1 MSSLIYSSKILLF
14 GEYSIV
20 INSSGFAIP
29 YTLYNGSLKLNGGN
43 KDRDSQKKIL
53 DFIEYLK
60 KKVKNLP
67 DFDWININKD
77 KKNNLFFESNI
88 PQGYGLGSSG
98 ALVAAFYNRY
108 VKNKIPSEGKL
119 TKNNLQKLKNIFSE
133 MESYFHGESSGIDP
147 LNCYLGLPILIKS
160 QNEIQITKMPEEKS
174 LGYGGIFILDSG
186 NSSDTSSMVSLFLRK
201 MEDENF
207 NFMMKNQFTKYSKIC
222 INEFLKG
229 NINSLIKN
237 IKILSEIT
245 LNNFQPMIPKKIAK
259 LWDEGI
265 RTNNYFFKLCGS
277 GGGGFLL
284 GFTLDIENTFKNLED
299 YKKEIIYKF

>member
-1 MSSLIYSSKILLF
+1 MNNSFFSSKILLF

-20 INSSGFAIP
+20 LNSFGFAIP
-29 YTLYNGSLKLNGGN
+29 YNLYKGSLKLNAGKKN
-43 KDRDSQKKIL
+43 KDSQKKIL
-53 DFIEYLK
+53 EFIEYLK

-67 DFDWININKD
+67 DLDWLSINKD

-98 ALVAAFYNRY
+98 ALVAAFYDRY
-108 VKNKIPSEGKL
+108 VKDKISSEEKL
-119 TKNNLQKLKNIFSE
+119 TKNKLQKLKNIFSE
-133 MESYFHGESSGIDP
+133 MESYYHGESSGIDP

-160 QNEIQITKMPEEKS
+160 QNEIQVTKMPEEKA

-186 NSSDTSSMVSLFLRK
+186 TSSDTSSMVSLFFKK
-201 MEDENF
+201 MKDENF
-207 NFMMKNQFTKYSKIC
+207 NYMMKNQFIKYSKTC
-222 INEFLKG
+222 INEFLNG
-229 NINSLIKN
+229 DINSMFN
-237 IKILSEIT
+237 SIKILSEIT
-245 LNNFQPMIPKKIAK
+245 LKNFQPMIPNKFTK

-265 RTNNYFFKLCGS
+265 RTDNYFFKLCGS

-284 GFTLDIENTFKNLED
+284 GFTLDLERTFENLKD

>member
-1 MSSLIYSSKILLF
+1 MNNLTYSSKILLF

-20 INSSGFAIP
+20 INSYGFAIP
-29 YTLYNGSLKLNGGN
+29 YSLYKGSLKLKAGS
-43 KDRDSQKKIL
+43 KDRNSQKKIIE
-53 DFIEYLK
+53 FIEYLK

-119 TKNNLQKLKNIFSE
+119 TKNKLQKLKNIFSE

-160 QNEIQITKMPEEKS
+160 QNEIQITKMPEEKV

-186 NSSDTSSMVSLFLRK
+186 NSSDTSSMVSLFFRK

-207 NFMMKNQFTKYSKIC
+207 NLMMKNEFIKYSKIC

-229 NINSLIKN
+229 DINSLFKS

-245 LNNFQPMIPKKIAK
+245 LNNFRPMIPKKFTK
-259 LWDEGI
+259 LWHEGI
-265 RTNNYFFKLCGS
+265 RTNDYFLKLCGS

-284 GFTLDIENTFKNLED
+284 GFTLDIENTFRTLED
-299 YKKEIIYKF
+299 YNKEIIYKF

>member
-1 MSSLIYSSKILLF
+1 MNNSFFSSKILLF

-20 INSSGFAIP
+20 LNSFGFAIP
-29 YTLYNGSLKLNGGN
+29 YNLYKGSLKLNAGKKN
-43 KDRDSQKKIL
+43 KDSQKKIL
-53 DFIEYLK
+53 KFIEYLK

-67 DFDWININKD
+67 DLDWLSINKD

-98 ALVAAFYNRY
+98 ALVAAFYDRY
-108 VKNKIPSEGKL
+108 VKDKISSEEKL
-119 TKNNLQKLKNIFSE
+119 TKNKLQKLKNIFSE
-133 MESYFHGESSGIDP
+133 MESYYHGESSGIDP

-160 QNEIQITKMPEEKS
+160 QNEIQVTKMPEEKA

-186 NSSDTSSMVSLFLRK
+186 TSSDTSSMVSLFFKK

-207 NFMMKNQFTKYSKIC
+207 NYMMKNQFIKYSKTC

-229 NINSLIKN
+229 NINSMFN
-237 IKILSEIT
+237 SIKILSEIT
-245 LNNFQPMIPKKIAK
+245 LKNFQPMIPNKFTK

-265 RTNNYFFKLCGS
+265 RTDNYFFKLCGS

-284 GFTLDIENTFKNLED
+284 GFTLDLERTFENLKN

>member
-1 MSSLIYSSKILLF
+1 MSNSLYSSKILLF

-20 INSSGFAIP
+20 LNSFGLAIP
-29 YTLYNGSLKLNGGN
+29 YPLYKGSLKLKAGHNN
-43 KDRDSQKKIL
+43 KDSQKKIL
-53 DFIEYLK
+53 EFIENLK
-60 KKVKNLP
+60 KKVKVLP
-67 DFDWININKD
+67 DLDWLKINKD
-77 KKNNLFFESNI
+77 RKNKLFFESNI

-98 ALVAAFYNRY
+98 ALVAAFYARY
-108 VKNKIPSEGKL
+108 VKNKIPSEEKL
-119 TKNNLQKLKNIFSE
+119 TKNKLQKLKNIFSE

-147 LNCYLGLPILIKS
+147 LNCYLGSPILIKS
-160 QNEIQITKMPEEKS
+160 QNEILITKVPEEKA

-186 NSSDTSSMVSLFLRK
+186 NSSDTSSMVSLFSKK

-207 NFMMKNQFTKYSKIC
+207 NFIMKNQFIKYSKFC
-222 INEFLKG
+222 INDFLKR
-229 NINSLIKN
+229 NINSLFKN

-245 LNNFQPMIPKKIAK
+245 LNNFQPMIPKKFIK

-284 GFTLDIENTFKNLED
+284 GFTLDIEKTFETLKD

>member
-1 MSSLIYSSKILLF
+1 MNNSFFSSKILLF

-20 INSSGFAIP
+20 LNSFGFAIP
-29 YTLYNGSLKLNGGN
+29 YNLYKGSLKLNAGKKN
-43 KDRDSQKKIL
+43 KDSQKKIL
-53 DFIEYLK
+53 EFIEYLK

-67 DFDWININKD
+67 DLDWLSINKD

-98 ALVAAFYNRY
+98 ALVAAFYDRY
-108 VKNKIPSEGKL
+108 VKDKISSEEKL
-119 TKNNLQKLKNIFSE
+119 TKNKLQKLKNIFSE
-133 MESYFHGESSGIDP
+133 MESYYHGESSGIDP

-160 QNEIQITKMPEEKS
+160 QNEIQVTKMPEEKA

-186 NSSDTSSMVSLFLRK
+186 TSSDTSSMVSLFFKK

-207 NFMMKNQFTKYSKIC
+207 NYMMKNQFIRYSKTC
-222 INEFLKG
+222 INEFLNG
-229 NINSLIKN
+229 DINSMFN
-237 IKILSEIT
+237 SIKILSEIT
-245 LNNFQPMIPKKIAK
+245 LKNFQPMIPNKFTK

-265 RTNNYFFKLCGS
+265 RTDNYFFKLCGS

-284 GFTLDIENTFKNLED
+284 GFTLDLERTFENLRD

>member
-1 MSSLIYSSKILLF
+1 MNNSFFSSKILLF

-20 INSSGFAIP
+20 LNSFGFAIP
-29 YTLYNGSLKLNGGN
+29 YNLYKGSLKLNAGKKN
-43 KDRDSQKKIL
+43 KDSQKKIL
-53 DFIEYLK
+53 EFIEYLK

-67 DFDWININKD
+67 DLDWLSINKD

-98 ALVAAFYNRY
+98 ALVAAFYDRY
-108 VKNKIPSEGKL
+108 VKDKISSEEKL
-119 TKNNLQKLKNIFSE
+119 TKNKLQKLKNIFSE
-133 MESYFHGESSGIDP
+133 MESYYHGESSGIDP

-160 QNEIQITKMPEEKS
+160 QNEIQVTKMPEEKA

-186 NSSDTSSMVSLFLRK
+186 TSSDTSSMVSLFFKK

-207 NFMMKNQFTKYSKIC
+207 NYMMKNQFIRYSKTC
-222 INEFLKG
+222 INEFLNG
-229 NINSLIKN
+229 DINSMFN
-237 IKILSEIT
+237 SIKILSEIT
-245 LNNFQPMIPKKIAK
+245 LKNFQPMIPNKFTK

-265 RTNNYFFKLCGS
+265 RTDNYFFKLCGS

-284 GFTLDIENTFKNLED
+284 VFTLDLERTFENLKD

>member
-1 MSSLIYSSKILLF
+1 MNNSFFSSKILLF

-20 INSSGFAIP
+20 LDSFGFAIP
-29 YTLYNGSLKLNGGN
+29 YNLYKGSLKLNAEKAN
-43 KDRDSQKKIL
+43 KDSQKNIL
-53 DFIEYLK
+53 RFIEYLK
-60 KKVKNLP
+60 KKAKDLP
-67 DFDWININKD
+67 DLDWLKINKD

-108 VKNKIPSEGKL
+108 VKDKISSQEKL
-119 TKNNLQKLKNIFSE
+119 TKNKLQKLKNIFSE

-147 LNCYLGLPILIKS
+147 LNCYLGLPILIKP
-160 QNEIQITKMPEEKS
+160 QNEIQIIKMPEEKV

-186 NSSDTSSMVSLFLRK
+186 NSSDTSSMVSLFFNK
-201 MEDENF
+201 MKDEKF
-207 NFMMKNQFTKYSKIC
+207 SYMVKNQFIIYSKNC
-222 INEFLKG
+222 INEFLNG
-229 NINSLIKN
+229 NINSMLKN

-245 LNNFQPMIPKKIAK
+245 LKNFQPMIPQKFTS
-259 LWDEGI
+259 LWDEGLK
-265 RTNNYFFKLCGS
+265 TNNYFFKLCGS

-284 GFTLDIENTFKNLED
+284 GFTLDIESAFEILKD

>member
-1 MSSLIYSSKILLF
+1 MSKSVYNSKILLF

-20 INSSGFAIP
+20 LNSFGFVIP
-29 YTLYNGSLKLNGGN
+29 YRLYRGSLKLNAAN

-53 DFIEYLK
+53 EFTEYLK
-60 KKVKNLP
+60 IKDKNLP
-67 DFDWININKD
+67 DLDWLKINNDI
-77 KKNNLFFESNI
+77 KNNLFFESNI

-108 VKNKIPSEGKL
+108 VKKKISSQGKL
-119 TKNNLQKLKNIFSE
+119 TKNKLKKLKNIFSK
-133 MESYFHGESSGIDP
+133 MESYYHGESSGIDP

-160 QNEIQITKMPEEKS
+160 QNEIQITKMPEEKA

-186 NSSDTSSMVSLFLRK
+186 NSSDTSSMVSLFFKK

-207 NFMMKNQFTKYSKIC
+207 NYMMKNQFIKYSKIC
-222 INEFLKG
+222 INEFLNG
-229 NINSLIKN
+229 NINSMFN
-237 IKILSEIT
+237 STKILSEIT
-245 LNNFQPMIPKKIAK
+245 LKNFQPMIPNKLTN

-265 RTNNYFFKLCGS
+265 RTKNYFFKLCGS

-284 GFTLDIENTFKNLED
+284 GFTFDLETTFETLKD

>member
-1 MSSLIYSSKILLF
+1 MNNSFFSSKILLF

-20 INSSGFAIP
+20 LNSFGFAIP
-29 YTLYNGSLKLNGGN
+29 YNLYKGSLKLNAGKKN
-43 KDRDSQKKIL
+43 KDSQKKIL
-53 DFIEYLK
+53 EFIEYLK

-67 DFDWININKD
+67 DLDWLSINKD

-98 ALVAAFYNRY
+98 ALVAAFYDRY
-108 VKNKIPSEGKL
+108 VKDKISSEEKL
-119 TKNNLQKLKNIFSE
+119 TKNKLQKLKNIFSQ
-133 MESYFHGESSGIDP
+133 MESYYHGESSGIDP

-160 QNEIQITKMPEEKS
+160 QNEIQVTKMPEEKA

-186 NSSDTSSMVSLFLRK
+186 TSSDTSSMVSLFFKK

-207 NFMMKNQFTKYSKIC
+207 NYMMKNQFIRYSKTC
-222 INEFLKG
+222 INEFLNG
-229 NINSLIKN
+229 DINSMFN
-237 IKILSEIT
+237 SIKILSEIT
-245 LNNFQPMIPKKIAK
+245 LKNFQPMIPNKFTK

-265 RTNNYFFKLCGS
+265 RTDNYFFKLCGS

-284 GFTLDIENTFKNLED
+284 GFTLDLERTFKNLKD

>member
-1 MSSLIYSSKILLF
+1 MSNLIYSSKILLF

-20 INSSGFAIP
+20 INSYGFAVP
-29 YTLYNGSLKLNGGN
+29 YSLYKGSLKLNGGN
-43 KDRDSQKKIL
+43 KDRDSHKKIL
-53 DFIEYLK
+53 EFIEYLK

-108 VKNKIPSEGKL
+108 VKNKIPTEGKF
-119 TKNNLQKLKNIFSE
+119 TKNKLQKLKNIFSE
-133 MESYFHGESSGIDP
+133 MESFFHGESSGIDP
-147 LNCYLGLPILIKS
+147 LNSYLGLPILIKS
-160 QNEIQITKMPEEKS
+160 QNEIQITKMPSEKG
-174 LGYGGIFILDSG
+174 LGYGCIFILDSG
-186 NSSDTSSMVSLFLRK
+186 NSSNTSSMVSLFLRK

-207 NFMMKNQFTKYSKIC
+207 NFMMKNEFIKYSKIC

-229 NINSLIKN
+229 NINSLFKN

-245 LNNFQPMIPKKIAK
+245 LNNFQPMIPKKFIK

-265 RTNNYFFKLCGS
+265 RTNDYFFKLCGS

-284 GFTLDIENTFKNLED
+284 GFTLDIENAFRTLED
-299 YKKEIIYKF
+299 YNKEIIYKF

>member
-1 MSSLIYSSKILLF
+1 LDW
-14 GEYSIV
+14 
-20 INSSGFAIP
+20 
-29 YTLYNGSLKLNGGN
+29 LK
-43 KDRDSQKKIL
+43 
-53 DFIEYLK
+53 
-60 KKVKNLP
+60 
-67 DFDWININKD
+67 INKD
-77 KKNNLFFESNI
+77 IKNKLFFESNI

-98 ALVAAFYNRY
+98 ALVAAFYARY
-108 VKNKIPSEGKL
+108 FKNKIPSEEKL
-119 TKNNLQKLKNIFSE
+119 TKNKLQKLKNIFSE

-147 LNCYLGLPILIKS
+147 LNCYLGSPILIKS
-160 QNEIQITKMPEEKS
+160 QNEILITKVPEEKA

-186 NSSDTSSMVSLFLRK
+186 NSSDTSSMVSLFLKK

-207 NFMMKNQFTKYSKIC
+207 NFIMKNQFIKYSKIC
-222 INEFLKG
+222 INDFLKR
-229 NINSLIKN
+229 NINSLFKN

-245 LNNFQPMIPKKIAK
+245 LNNFQPMIPKKFIK

-284 GFTLDIENTFKNLED
+284 CFTLDIEETFKTLKG

>member
-1 MSSLIYSSKILLF
+1 MSNSLYSSKILLF

-20 INSSGFAIP
+20 LNSFGLAIP
-29 YTLYNGSLKLNGGN
+29 YPLYKGSLKLKAGN
-43 KDRDSQKKIL
+43 NDKDSQKKIL
-53 DFIEYLK
+53 EFIENLK
-60 KKVKNLP
+60 KKVKVLP
-67 DFDWININKD
+67 DLDWLKINKD
-77 KKNNLFFESNI
+77 LKNKLFFESNI

-98 ALVAAFYNRY
+98 ALVAAFYARY
-108 VKNKIPSEGKL
+108 FKNKIPSEEKL
-119 TKNNLQKLKNIFSE
+119 TKNKLQKLKNIFSE

-147 LNCYLGLPILIKS
+147 LNCYLGSPILIKS
-160 QNEIQITKMPEEKS
+160 QNEILITKVPEEKA

-186 NSSDTSSMVSLFLRK
+186 NSSDTSSMVSLFSKK

-207 NFMMKNQFTKYSKIC
+207 NFIMKNQFIKYSKIC
-222 INEFLKG
+222 INDFLKR
-229 NINSLIKN
+229 NINSLFKN

-245 LNNFQPMIPKKIAK
+245 LNNFQPMIPKKFIK

-284 GFTLDIENTFKNLED
+284 CFTLDIEETFKTLKG